1 MTDPEEVCD
10 PNEYETVIVWP
21 IGPEG
26 ELKRGG
32 FFNRRVEVE

>member
-1 MTDPEEVCD
+1 VSD

-26 ELKRGG
+26 ELKPQPGDY
-32 FFNRRVEVE
+32 FKRRVDVE